1 MLSKYNDL
9 FLLFQEEEMISQEVQ
24 NGKTELSKHLQ
35 ILNDKIDAEINSI
48 IDVNPQLLYV
58 PNVRHIFYIVYQTL

>member
-24 NGKTELSKHLQ
+24 NGKAELCKYLQ
-35 ILNDKIDAEINSI
+35 ILNDKIDVEINRI
-48 IDVNPQLLYV
+48 IDANPQLLYV
-58 PNVRHIFYIVYQTL
+58 PNVRYIFYIVYQTL